1 MHDFRCTSAADMY
14 YDVLADRVRYFKET
28 EGGRGQVGKMVE
40 DLTRESAVLASIEA
54 WREDNIPESEILRRI
69 MNKYD
74 LNRTEADAYMA
85 KGKKSA

>member
-1 MHDFRCTSAADMY
+1 M
-14 YDVLADRVRYFKET
+14 
-28 EGGRGQVGKMVE
+28 GKMVE